1 MQVVRRQ
8 ARIDLSQL
16 QKQSNTG
23 SLSPDTP
30 LDLAYA
36 VQRVSH
42 ASIRPTL
49 PRQPQNLCAPLR
61 RPR

>member
-8 ARIDLSQL
+8 ARIDLSL
-16 QKQSNTG
+16 LRKQSNTG
-23 SLSPDTP
+23 SLSPDRP
-30 LDLAYA
+30 LDLAYT

-49 PRQPQNLCAPLR
+49 PRQP
-61 RPR
+61 

>member
-1 MQVVRRQ
+1 MQVVQRQ
-8 ARIDLSQL
+8 ARIGLSQL

-23 SLSPDTP
+23 SLSPDRP

-42 ASIRPTL
+42 ATIPFTL
-49 PRQPQNLCAPLR
+49 PRQP
-61 RPR
+61 